1 MSINLSIHHLHTDQ
15 ILIDMKKTLL
25 TVAAGLLGVTMTQA
39 QPVEITITGATA
51 FRANAY
57 AGIRNM
63 FDPGFSQNPTAGDPS
78 LSNRVTWT
86 GTMAEFGARPVT
98 VKASYSGS
106 AAGVQSL
113 TANANVTFLS
123 SSTPG
128 SFTTVNQ
135 TADFAFSDVFQSSTA
150 FLSPSLADNTAGVI
164 PFVWVRGST
173 ASTSLTNITAQN
185 ARGTFNLGYFPLFVL
200 TGNPADAVGGE
211 IVNVVGRNSG
221 SGTRAATLSEI
232 GLGAL
237 ATILQRRTNGMG
249 GWVDDAVGQ
258 SSSSTIPGL
267 LNSGANTSGEGP
279 GGAISY
285 LDLND
290 AATVVA
296 GGGSILQYDGV
307 TFSKDAVR
315 YGKYALW
322 TYEHLYNRTP
332 LAADETTFRA
342 GLLSQIN
349 TDLATS
355 PSAIQVST
363 MIVSRLA
370 DGATITP

>member
-1 MSINLSIHHLHTDQ
+1 
-15 ILIDMKKTLL
+15 MKKTLL
-25 TVAAGLLGVTMTQA
+25 TLALGIVGVAMTQA

-57 AGIRNM
+57 TGIRNL
-63 FDPGFSQNPTAGDPS
+63 FDAGFAQNPVAGDPS

-86 GTMAEFGARPVT
+86 GTMSALFGARPVT
-98 VKASYSGS
+98 VKAGFSGS
-106 AAGVQSL
+106 TAGIQSL

-128 SFTTVNQ
+128 TFTTVSQ
-135 TADFAFSDVFQSSTA
+135 TADFAFSDVFQASSA
-150 FLSPSLADNTAGVI
+150 FLTPTLEDNNAGVI
-164 PFVWVRGST
+164 PFVWVRGTS
-173 ASTSLTNITAQN
+173 ASASLVNITAQN
-185 ARGTFNLGYFPLFVL
+185 ARGIFNLGYFPLFVL
-200 TGNPADAVGGE
+200 TGNPADVAGGE

-237 ATILQRRTNGMG
+237 ATILQRKTNGMG
-249 GWVDDAVGQ
+249 GWVDDATGF
-258 SSSSTIPGL
+258 SSNSAIPGQ

-279 GGAISY
+279 GGAIGY

-290 AATVVA
+290 ATTVVT
-296 GGGSILQYDGV
+296 GGGTILQYDGV
-307 TFSKDAVR
+307 TYSKDAVR
-315 YGKYALW
+315 HGKYALW
-322 TYEHLYNRTP
+322 TYEHLFNRSP
-332 LAADETTFRA
+332 LATDETTFRT
-342 GLLSQIN
+342 GLLNQID

-355 PSAIQVST
+355 ISAIQTSS